1 MKKTQMIH
9 SPRIFNFGL
18 GLMLAASL
26 ASMPV
31 LTGASERQDA
41 KAAAASKKRSTVES
55 EAEPKTRSKGK
66 RTKTKPQADS
76 VTEKSAAKAD
86 GGTRKAKSAAA
97 AAAAEDRARDRIGK
111 LEQEAKKIAAQLS
124 SSERKKLLALIND
137 SKTGELATIRGIGKS
152 RSTAIEKAR
161 PIESIEDLP
170 KVKGIGLKTL
180 ADVVDHGRGVAPG
193 NTSAPKPSPSD
204 SKAGRSEDDRKGTA
218 ASHEKG
224 TKNA

>member
-86 GGTRKAKSAAA
+86 GGTRKAKSA

-218 ASHEKG
+218 ASKEKG
-224 TKNA
+224 TKKA